1 MRYMTSIDDI
11 RKELQRVYH
20 RLDEDDIDDKRSK
33 SLVNVLSKMIYAFK
47 TRAQIDKVEQIKRAN
62 QLLEEWNNKI

>member
-1 MRYMTSIDDI
+1 MTSVDDV

-20 RLDEDDIDDKRSK
+20 RLDEQEINDRRSK

-47 TRAQIDKVEQIKRAN
+47 TQAQIDKVEEIKKAN
-62 QLLEEWNNKI
+62 RLLEEWNNKI